1 MTCVMRIPFYRH
13 IFDNIYTFWA
23 GVGIGY
29 GDDTIAK
36 TKALSTIISISI
48 SMYASGFI
56 SCGKPL
62 SVICFIFMS
71 SLLPPQYSTA
81 AGRFGYLLEM
91 AVDAGEEIVLLV
103 KIIIITIRVD
113 L

>member
-1 MTCVMRIPFYRH
+1 MGWRWDWIR
-13 IFDNIYTFWA
+13 
-23 GVGIGY
+23 
-29 GDDTIAK
+29 DDTIAK
-36 TKALSTIISISI
+36 TKALSTIISIS
-48 SMYASGFI
+48 MYASGFV

-81 AGRFGYLLEM
+81 AGRFEYLLEM

-103 KIIIITIRVD
+103 KIIVITITVD
-113 L
+113 C